1 MEFSGKTVLITGA
14 TSGIGRA
21 AAEAF
26 LREGATVGV
35 NHLHQPTQFAEMEAA
50 LKGGLGRDGPGQLIE
65 LEADVSDASAVQTM
79 VERLVERS
87 GRIDV
92 LVNNAG
98 ISQIKPFLETS
109 EEDWDRI
116 IDTDLKSVFL
126 CCRAAIPYLLVQGGA
141 IVNIASE
148 LALSGRAQFAP
159 YTAAKGGVISLTRS
173 LAREFAP
180 SIRVNAVAPGP
191 TRTPMLEREA
201 QTPGHKEDIGE
212 IPLGRYA
219 EPAEVAESILF
230 LASSRAGFFCGDV
243 ISPNGGA
250 VMR

>member
-1 MEFSGKTVLITGA
+1 MEFAGKTVLVTGA
-14 TSGIGRA
+14 VTGIGRS

-35 NHLHQPTQFAEMEAA
+35 NHLGQSVPFAEMADA
-50 LKGGLGRDGPGQLIE
+50 LRNLPGKPVE
-65 LEADVSDASAVQTM
+65 CEADVCDASAVRCM
-79 VERLVERS
+79 VDGLVKETGRL
-87 GRIDV
+87 DV

-98 ISQIKPFLETS
+98 ISQVKPFLETT
-109 EEDWDRI
+109 EEDWDAI

-126 CCRAAIPYLLVQGGA
+126 CCRAAIPHMRTQGGA
-141 IVNIASE
+141 IINIASE
-148 LALSGRAQFAP
+148 LALSGRAHFAP

-191 TRTPMLEREA
+191 TRTPLLEKEA
-201 QTPGHKEDIGE
+201 QVPGHKEDMDE

-219 EPAEVAESILF
+219 EPSEIAESILF
-230 LASSRAGFFCGDV
+230 LASSRASYYCGDV

>member
-1 MEFSGKTVLITGA
+1 MEFAGKTVLVTGA
-14 TSGIGRA
+14 VTGIGRA

-35 NHLHQPTQFAEMEAA
+35 NHLDQSPLFVEMADA
-50 LKGGLGRDGPGQLIE
+50 LRDAPGKLIDC
-65 LEADVSDASAVQTM
+65 EADVRSADAVQRM
-79 VERLVERS
+79 VDRLAKET
-87 GRIDV
+87 GRLDV

-98 ISQIKPFLETS
+98 ISQVKPFLETT
-109 EEDWDRI
+109 EEDWDAI

-126 CCRAAIPYLLVQGGA
+126 CCRAAIPHMRAQGGA

-148 LALSGRAQFAP
+148 LALSGRAHFAP

-191 TRTPMLEREA
+191 TRTPLLEKEA
-201 QTPGHKEDIGE
+201 QAPGHKEDLDE

-219 EPAEVAESILF
+219 DPSEIAESILF
-230 LASSRAGFFCGDV
+230 LASSRASYYCGDV

>member
-1 MEFSGKTVLITGA
+1 MEFSGKVILITGA

-26 LREGATVGV
+26 LREGARVGV
-35 NHLHQPTQFAEMEAA
+35 NHLGQSAQFAEMAETF
-50 LKGGLGRDGPGQLIE
+50 RDLPGELIE
-65 LEADVSDASAVQTM
+65 LEGDVRSASAVQGM
-79 VERLVERS
+79 VDKLLASTGRL
-87 GRIDV
+87 DV

-98 ISQIKPFLETS
+98 ISQIRPFLETT
-109 EEDWDRI
+109 EEDWDAI

-126 CCRAAIPYLLVQGGA
+126 CCRAAIPHLLVQGGA

-148 LALSGRAQFAP
+148 LALSGRARFGP

-180 SIRVNAVAPGP
+180 TIRVNVVAPGP
-191 TRTPMLEREA
+191 TRTPLLEKEA
-201 QTPGHKEDIGE
+201 EAPGHTEDMSE

-219 EPAEVAESILF
+219 EASEIAESILF
-230 LASSRAGFFCGDV
+230 LASSRASYFCGDV

>member
-1 MEFSGKTVLITGA
+1 MTFTGKTVLVTGA

-21 AAEAF
+21 TAEAF
-26 LREGATVGV
+26 QREGAIVGV
-35 NHLHQPTQFAEMEAA
+35 NHLGQSQLFAAMTEA
-50 LKGGLGRDGPGQLIE
+50 LRELPGQLLE
-65 LEADVSDASAVQTM
+65 LEADVSNGAAVQDMIDMLIARTG
-79 VERLVERS
+79 RL
-87 GRIDV
+87 DV

-116 IDTDLKSVFL
+116 INTDLKSVFL
-126 CCRAAIPYLLVQGGA
+126 CCRAAIPHLLERGGA
-141 IVNIASE
+141 IVNVASE
-148 LALSGRAQFAP
+148 LALSGRARFGP

-180 SIRVNAVAPGP
+180 TIRVNAVAPGP
-191 TRTPMLEREA
+191 TRTPMLDREA
-201 QTPGHKEDIGE
+201 LVPGHSEDPGD
-212 IPLGRYA
+212 IPLGRFA
-219 EPAEVAESILF
+219 EPQEIAESIVF
-230 LASSRAGFFCGDV
+230 LASARASYFCGDV

>member
-1 MEFSGKTVLITGA
+1 MEFSGKVILITGA

-26 LREGATVGV
+26 LREGARVGV
-35 NHLHQPTQFAEMEAA
+35 NHLGQSAQFAEMAETF
-50 LKGGLGRDGPGQLIE
+50 RDLPGELIE
-65 LEADVSDASAVQTM
+65 LEGDVRSASAVQGM
-79 VERLVERS
+79 VDKLLASTGRL
-87 GRIDV
+87 DV
-92 LVNNAG
+92 LVNNVG
-98 ISQIKPFLETS
+98 ISQIRPFLETT
-109 EEDWDRI
+109 EEDWDAI

-126 CCRAAIPYLLVQGGA
+126 CCRAAIPHLLVQGGA

-148 LALSGRAQFAP
+148 LALSGRARFGP

-180 SIRVNAVAPGP
+180 TIRVNVVAPGP
-191 TRTPMLEREA
+191 TRTPLLEKEA
-201 QTPGHKEDIGE
+201 EAPGHTEDMSE

-219 EPAEVAESILF
+219 EASEIAESILF
-230 LASSRAGFFCGDV
+230 LASSRASYFCGDV

>member
-1 MEFSGKTVLITGA
+1 MEFAGKTVLVTGA
-14 TSGIGRA
+14 VTGIGRA

-35 NHLHQPTQFAEMEAA
+35 NHLDQSSLFAEMADA
-50 LKGGLGRDGPGQLIE
+50 LRDAPGKLVDC
-65 LEADVSDASAVQTM
+65 EADVRSADAVQRM
-79 VERLVERS
+79 VDGLAKETGRL
-87 GRIDV
+87 DV

-98 ISQIKPFLETS
+98 ISQVKPFLETT
-109 EEDWDRI
+109 EEDWDAI

-126 CCRAAIPYLLVQGGA
+126 CCRAAIPHMRAQGGA

-148 LALSGRAQFAP
+148 LALSGRAHFAP

-191 TRTPMLEREA
+191 TRTPLLEKEA
-201 QTPGHKEDIGE
+201 QAPGHKEDADE

-219 EPAEVAESILF
+219 DPCEIAESILF
-230 LASSRAGFFCGDV
+230 LASSRASYYCGDV

>member
-14 TSGIGRA
+14 VTGIGRA

-35 NHLHQPTQFAEMEAA
+35 NHLDRSAQFAGMADA
-50 LKGGLGRDGPGQLIE
+50 LSDLPGKLVE
-65 LEADVSDASAVQTM
+65 CEADVRVADAVQHM
-79 VERLVERS
+79 VDGLMKETGRL
-87 GRIDV
+87 DV

-98 ISQIKPFLETS
+98 ISQVKPFLETT
-109 EEDWDRI
+109 EEDWDAI

-126 CCRAAIPYLLVQGGA
+126 CCRAAIPYMRARGGT

-148 LALSGRAQFAP
+148 LALSGRAHFAP

-180 SIRVNAVAPGP
+180 AIRVNAVAPGP
-191 TRTPMLEREA
+191 TRTPLLEKEA
-201 QTPGHKEDIGE
+201 QASGHKEDMDE

-219 EPAEVAESILF
+219 EPSEIAGSILF
-230 LASSRAGFFCGDV
+230 LASPRASYYCGDV

>member
-1 MEFSGKTVLITGA
+1 MTFSGKTVLVTGA

-21 AAEAF
+21 TAEAF
-26 LREGATVGV
+26 LREGANVGV
-35 NHLHQPTQFAEMEAA
+35 NHLGQSYLFAEMAEA
-50 LKGGLGRDGPGQLIE
+50 LRELPGQLIE
-65 LEADVSDASAVQTM
+65 LEADVSNGSAVQDMIDSLIART
-79 VERLVERS
+79 

-116 IDTDLKSVFL
+116 INTDLKSVFL
-126 CCRAAIPYLLVQGGA
+126 CCRAAIPHLLQRGGA
-141 IVNIASE
+141 IVNVASE
-148 LALSGRAQFAP
+148 LALSGRARFGP

-180 SIRVNAVAPGP
+180 TIRVNAVAPGP
-191 TRTPMLEREA
+191 TRTPMLDSEA
-201 QTPGHKEDIGE
+201 QVPGHSEDPGD
-212 IPLGRYA
+212 IPLGRFA
-219 EPAEVAESILF
+219 QPQEIAESIVF
-230 LASSRAGFFCGDV
+230 LASSRASYFCGDI

>member
-1 MEFSGKTVLITGA
+1 MEFASKTVLITGA

-21 AAEAF
+21 AAAAF

-35 NHLHQPTQFAEMEAA
+35 NHLGQSALFADMAEDLQA
-50 LKGGLGRDGPGQLIE
+50 RPGQLLE
-65 LEADVSDASAVQTM
+65 LEADVSNSDAVQDMIDT
-79 VERLVERS
+79 LIAGT

-116 IDTDLKSVFL
+116 INTDLKSVFL
-126 CCRAAIPYLLVQGGA
+126 CCRAAIPHLLARGGA

-148 LALSGRAQFAP
+148 LALSGRARFGP

-180 SIRVNAVAPGP
+180 GIRVNAVAPGP
-191 TRTPMLEREA
+191 TRTPMLDQEA
-201 QTPGHKEDIGE
+201 QVPGHSEDPGD

-219 EPAEVAESILF
+219 DPQEIAESIVF
-230 LASSRAGFFCGDV
+230 LASSRASYFCGDI

>member
-1 MEFSGKTVLITGA
+1 MEFAGKTVLVTGA
-14 TSGIGRA
+14 VTGIGRA

-35 NHLHQPTQFAEMEAA
+35 NH
-50 LKGGLGRDGPGQLIE
+50 PGQPALFAGMADE
-65 LEADVSDASAVQTM
+65 LRDLPGKLVECEADVCDAAGVQRM
-79 VERLVERS
+79 VDGLAKATGRL
-87 GRIDV
+87 DV

-98 ISQIKPFLETS
+98 ISQVKPFLETT
-109 EEDWDRI
+109 EDDWNRI

-126 CCRAAIPYLLVQGGA
+126 CCRAAIPHMRAQGGA

-148 LALSGRAQFAP
+148 LALSGRAHFAP

-191 TRTPMLEREA
+191 THTPMLEKEA
-201 QTPGHKEDIGE
+201 QVPGHEEDVNE

-219 EPAEVAESILF
+219 DPSEIAQSILF
-230 LASSRAGFFCGDV
+230 LASSRASFFCGDV
-243 ISPNGGA
+243 VSPNGGA

>member
-1 MEFSGKTVLITGA
+1 MTFSGKTVLVTGA

-21 AAEAF
+21 TAEAF
-26 LREGATVGV
+26 LREGAIVGV
-35 NHLHQPTQFAEMEAA
+35 NHLGQSQLFAEMAE
-50 LKGGLGRDGPGQLIE
+50 GLRELPGQLLE
-65 LEADVSDASAVQTM
+65 LEADVSNGAAVQDMIDTLIA
-79 VERLVERS
+79 RT

-116 IDTDLKSVFL
+116 INTDLKSVFL
-126 CCRAAIPYLLVQGGA
+126 CCRAAIPHLLERGGS
-141 IVNIASE
+141 IVNVASE
-148 LALSGRAQFAP
+148 LALSGRARFGP

-180 SIRVNAVAPGP
+180 GIRVNAVAPGP
-191 TRTPMLEREA
+191 TRTPMLDSEA
-201 QTPGHKEDIGE
+201 LVPGHSEDPGD
-212 IPLGRYA
+212 IPLGRFA
-219 EPAEVAESILF
+219 QPQEIAESIVF
-230 LASSRAGFFCGDV
+230 LASARASYFCGDV

>member
-1 MEFSGKTVLITGA
+1 MEFSGKVVLITGA
-14 TSGIGRA
+14 TTGIGRA
-21 AAEAF
+21 AAEVF
-26 LREGATVGV
+26 LREGATVAV
-35 NHLHQPTQFAEMEAA
+35 NHLDQPEQFARMAGELRDLPGA
-50 LKGGLGRDGPGQLIE
+50 LIDCPGDVRDAKAVKAMVDHLVAQAGRL
-65 LEADVSDASAVQTM
+65 
-79 VERLVERS
+79 
-87 GRIDV
+87 DV

-98 ISQIKPFLETS
+98 ISQVKPFLETT
-109 EEDWDRI
+109 EEDWDAI

-126 CCRAAIPYLLVQGGA
+126 CCLAAIPHLLKQGGA

-148 LALSGRAQFAP
+148 LALSGRARFGP

-180 SIRVNAVAPGP
+180 TIRVNAVAPGP
-191 TRTPMLEREA
+191 TWTPLLEKEA
-201 QTPGHKEDIGE
+201 QVPGHKEDMDE

-219 EPAEVAESILF
+219 EASEIAESILF
-230 LASSRAGFFCGDV
+230 LASPRASYFCGDV

>member
-1 MEFSGKTVLITGA
+1 MEFSGKVVLITGA
-14 TSGIGRA
+14 TTGIGRA
-21 AAEAF
+21 AAEVF

-35 NHLHQPTQFAEMEAA
+35 NHLGQSEQFALIAGE
-50 LKGGLGRDGPGQLIE
+50 LRDLPGALIE
-65 LEADVSDASAVQTM
+65 CPGDVRDAKAVQAM
-79 VERLVERS
+79 VDRLVGQA
-87 GRIDV
+87 GRLDV

-98 ISQIKPFLETS
+98 ISQVKPFLETT
-109 EEDWDRI
+109 EEDWDAI

-126 CCRAAIPYLLVQGGA
+126 CCRAAIPHLLVQGGA

-148 LALSGRAQFAP
+148 LALSGRARFGP

-191 TRTPMLEREA
+191 TWTPLFEKEA
-201 QTPGHKEDIGE
+201 QVPGHKEDMDE

-219 EPAEVAESILF
+219 EASEMAESILF
-230 LASSRAGFFCGDV
+230 LASARASYFCGDV

>member
-1 MEFSGKTVLITGA
+1 MEFSGKVVLITGA
-14 TSGIGRA
+14 TTGIGRA

-35 NHLHQPTQFAEMEAA
+35 NHLGQSEPFTEMVEK
-50 LKGGLGRDGPGQLIE
+50 LRDLPGELIE
-65 LEADVSDASAVQTM
+65 CPGDVRSASAVQEM
-79 VERLVERS
+79 VGHLVARAGRL
-87 GRIDV
+87 DV

-98 ISQIKPFLETS
+98 ISQVKPFLETT
-109 EEDWDRI
+109 EEDWDAI

-126 CCRAAIPYLLVQGGA
+126 CCRAAIPHLLMQGGA
-141 IVNIASE
+141 VVNIASE
-148 LALSGRAQFAP
+148 LALSGRARFGP

-191 TRTPMLEREA
+191 TWTPLLEKEA
-201 QTPGHKEDIGE
+201 QAPGHKEDMDE

-219 EPAEVAESILF
+219 EPSEIAESILF
-230 LASSRAGFFCGDV
+230 LASPRASYFCGDV

>member
-1 MEFSGKTVLITGA
+1 MEFSGKTVLITGG

-21 AAEAF
+21 ATEAF

-35 NHLHQPTQFAEMEAA
+35 NHVQQSAQFAEME
-50 LKGGLGRDGPGQLIE
+50 RDGAGQLIE
-65 LEADVSDASAVQTM
+65 MEADVSDATAVQTM
-79 VERLVERS
+79 VKTLVERT

-98 ISQIKPFLETS
+98 ISQIKPFLETT

-148 LALSGRAQFAP
+148 LALSGRAQFGP

-180 SIRVNAVAPGP
+180 HIRVNAVAPGP

-201 QTPGHKEDIGE
+201 QTPGHEEDIGD

-219 EPAEVAESILF
+219 EPAEISESILF
-230 LASSRAGFFCGDV
+230 LASSRAGFFCGDI

>member
-1 MEFSGKTVLITGA
+1 MEFSGKVVLITGA
-14 TSGIGRA
+14 TTGIGRA

-35 NHLHQPTQFAEMEAA
+35 NHLGQSEPFTEMVEK
-50 LKGGLGRDGPGQLIE
+50 LRDLPGE
-65 LEADVSDASAVQTM
+65 LVECSGDVRSASAVQEM
-79 VERLVERS
+79 VGHLVTRAGRL
-87 GRIDV
+87 DV

-98 ISQIKPFLETS
+98 ISQVKPFLETT
-109 EEDWDRI
+109 EEDWDAI

-126 CCRAAIPYLLVQGGA
+126 CCRATIPHLLVQGGA

-148 LALSGRAQFAP
+148 LALSGRARFGP

-191 TRTPMLEREA
+191 TWTPLLEKEA
-201 QTPGHKEDIGE
+201 QAPCHKEDMDE

-219 EPAEVAESILF
+219 EPSEIAESILF
-230 LASSRAGFFCGDV
+230 LASPRASYFCGDV

>member
-1 MEFSGKTVLITGA
+1 MEFAGKTVLVTGA
-14 TSGIGRA
+14 VTGIGRA

-26 LREGATVGV
+26 LRDGATVGV
-35 NHLHQPTQFAEMEAA
+35 NHLDQSPLFAEMADA
-50 LKGGLGRDGPGQLIE
+50 LRDAPGKLVDC
-65 LEADVSDASAVQTM
+65 EADVRDAHAVQHM
-79 VERLVERS
+79 VDRLTKET
-87 GRIDV
+87 GRLDV

-98 ISQIKPFLETS
+98 ISQVKPFLDTT
-109 EEDWDRI
+109 EEDWDAI

-126 CCRAAIPYLLVQGGA
+126 CCRAAIPHMRAQGGA

-148 LALSGRAQFAP
+148 LALSGRAHFAP

-191 TRTPMLEREA
+191 TRTPLLEKEA
-201 QTPGHKEDIGE
+201 QAPGHKEDADE

-219 EPAEVAESILF
+219 DPCEIAESILF
-230 LASSRAGFFCGDV
+230 LASSRASYYCGDV

>member
-14 TSGIGRA
+14 ISGIGRA

-35 NHLHQPTQFAEMEAA
+35 NHLHQSAQFAAMEAA
-50 LKGGLGRDGPGQLIE
+50 LRDGPGQLIE
-65 LEADVSDASAVQTM
+65 LEADVSNAKAVQAM
-79 VERLVERS
+79 VERLVERT

-126 CCRAAIPYLLVQGGA
+126 CCRAAIPHLLVQGGA

-180 SIRVNAVAPGP
+180 GIRVNAVAPGP

-201 QTPGHKEDIGE
+201 QTPGHKEDIGD

-219 EPAEVAESILF
+219 EPVEIAESILF
-230 LASSRAGFFCGDV
+230 LASSRASFFCGDI

>member
-1 MEFSGKTVLITGA
+1 MEFSGKVVLITGA
-14 TSGIGRA
+14 TTGIGRA

-35 NHLHQPTQFAEMEAA
+35 NHLDQSEQFARMAGE
-50 LKGGLGRDGPGQLIE
+50 LRDLPGALIE
-65 LEADVSDASAVQTM
+65 CPADVRDAKAVKAM
-79 VERLVERS
+79 VDRLVGQA
-87 GRIDV
+87 GRLDV

-98 ISQIKPFLETS
+98 ISQVKPFLETT
-109 EEDWDRI
+109 EEDWDAI
-116 IDTDLKSVFL
+116 IDTDMKSVFL
-126 CCRAAIPYLLVQGGA
+126 CCRAVIPHLLVQGGA

-148 LALSGRAQFAP
+148 LALSGRARFGP

-191 TRTPMLEREA
+191 TWTPLLEKEA
-201 QTPGHKEDIGE
+201 QVPGHKEDMDE

-219 EPAEVAESILF
+219 EASEIAESILF
-230 LASSRAGFFCGDV
+230 LASPRASYFCGDV

>member
-1 MEFSGKTVLITGA
+1 L
-14 TSGIGRA
+14 
-21 AAEAF
+21 
-26 LREGATVGV
+26 
-35 NHLHQPTQFAEMEAA
+35 
-50 LKGGLGRDGPGQLIE
+50 PGELIE
-65 LEADVSDASAVQTM
+65 CPGDVRSASAVQEM
-79 VERLVERS
+79 VGHLVARAGRLD
-87 GRIDV
+87 I

-98 ISQIKPFLETS
+98 ISQVKPFLETT
-109 EEDWDRI
+109 EEDWNGI

-126 CCRAAIPYLLVQGGA
+126 CCRAAIPHLLVQGGA

-148 LALSGRAQFAP
+148 LALSGRARFGP

-191 TRTPMLEREA
+191 TWTPLLEKEA
-201 QTPGHKEDIGE
+201 QAPGHKEDMDE

-219 EPAEVAESILF
+219 EPSEIAESILF
-230 LASSRAGFFCGDV
+230 LASPRASYFCGDV

>member
-1 MEFSGKTVLITGA
+1 MEFSGKVVLITGA
-14 TSGIGRA
+14 TTGIGRA
-21 AAEAF
+21 AAKAF
-26 LREGATVGV
+26 MREGATVGV
-35 NHLHQPTQFAEMEAA
+35 NHLGQSDLFAEMVEK
-50 LKGGLGRDGPGQLIE
+50 LCDLPGELIE
-65 LEADVSDASAVQTM
+65 CPGDVRSASAVQEM
-79 VERLVERS
+79 VGHLVTRAGRL
-87 GRIDV
+87 DV

-98 ISQIKPFLETS
+98 ISQVKPFLETT
-109 EEDWDRI
+109 EEDWDAI

-126 CCRAAIPYLLVQGGA
+126 CCRAAIPHLLVQGGA

-148 LALSGRAQFAP
+148 LALSGRARFGP

-191 TRTPMLEREA
+191 TWTPLLEKEA
-201 QTPGHKEDIGE
+201 QAPGHKEDMDE

-219 EPAEVAESILF
+219 EPSEIAESILF
-230 LASSRAGFFCGDV
+230 LASPRASYFCGDV

>member
-1 MEFSGKTVLITGA
+1 MEFSGKVVLITGA
-14 TSGIGRA
+14 TTGIGRA

-26 LREGATVGV
+26 LREGAIVGV
-35 NHLHQPTQFAEMEAA
+35 NHLGQSEPFAEMVEK
-50 LKGGLGRDGPGQLIE
+50 LRDLPGELIE
-65 LEADVSDASAVQTM
+65 CPGDVRDAATVQGM
-79 VERLVERS
+79 IDHLVARS
-87 GRIDV
+87 GRLDV

-98 ISQIKPFLETS
+98 ISQVKPFLETT
-109 EEDWDRI
+109 EEDWDAI

-126 CCRAAIPYLLVQGGA
+126 CCRATIPHLLKQGGA

-148 LALSGRAQFAP
+148 LALSGRARFGP

-180 SIRVNAVAPGP
+180 TIRVNAVAPGP
-191 TRTPMLEREA
+191 TWTPLLEKEA
-201 QTPGHKEDIGE
+201 QVPGHKEDMDE

-219 EPAEVAESILF
+219 EASEIAESILF
-230 LASSRAGFFCGDV
+230 LASPRASYFCGDV

>member
-1 MEFSGKTVLITGA
+1 MEFSGKVILITGA

-26 LREGATVGV
+26 LREGARVGV
-35 NHLHQPTQFAEMEAA
+35 NHSGQAAQFAEMAETF
-50 LKGGLGRDGPGQLIE
+50 RDLPGELIE
-65 LEADVSDASAVQTM
+65 LEGDVRSASAVQGM
-79 VERLVERS
+79 VDKLLASTGRL
-87 GRIDV
+87 DV

-98 ISQIKPFLETS
+98 ISQIRPFLETT
-109 EEDWDRI
+109 EEDWDAI

-126 CCRAAIPYLLVQGGA
+126 CCRAAIPHLLVQGGA

-148 LALSGRAQFAP
+148 LALSGRARFGP

-180 SIRVNAVAPGP
+180 TIRVNVVAPGP
-191 TRTPMLEREA
+191 TRTPLLEKEA
-201 QTPGHKEDIGE
+201 EAPGHTEDMSE

-219 EPAEVAESILF
+219 EASEIAESILF
-230 LASSRAGFFCGDV
+230 LASSRASYFCGDV

>member
-1 MEFSGKTVLITGA
+1 MEFSGKVVLVTGA
-14 TSGIGRA
+14 ITGIGRA
-21 AAEAF
+21 TAEAF
-26 LREGATVGV
+26 LRQGATVGV
-35 NHLHQPTQFAEMEAA
+35 NHLGQSALFAEMAEA
-50 LKGGLGRDGPGQLIE
+50 LRDLPGKMIE
-65 LEADVSDASAVQTM
+65 CNADVRVAGAVERM
-79 VERLVERS
+79 VEQLVEKA
-87 GRIDV
+87 GRLDV

-98 ISQIKPFLETS
+98 ISQVKPFLETT
-109 EEDWDRI
+109 EEDWDTM

-126 CCRAAIPYLLVQGGA
+126 CCRAAIPHLLVRGGA

-191 TRTPMLEREA
+191 TRTPLLEKEA
-201 QTPGHKEDIGE
+201 QAPSHKEDVDE

-219 EPAEVAESILF
+219 EPSEIAESILF
-230 LASSRAGFFCGDV
+230 LASPKASYYCGDV

>member
-1 MEFSGKTVLITGA
+1 MAFSGKTVLVTGA

-21 AAEAF
+21 TAEAF
-26 LREGATVGV
+26 LRAGATVGV
-35 NHLHQPTQFAEMEAA
+35 NH
-50 LKGGLGRDGPGQLIE
+50 PGQSALFTEMATALGDLSGRMIA
-65 LEADVSDASAVQTM
+65 LEADVRSAAAVNEM
-79 VERLVERS
+79 VATLTARTGRL
-87 GRIDV
+87 DV

-98 ISQIKPFLETS
+98 ISQIKPFLETT

-126 CCRAAIPYLLVQGGA
+126 CCRAAIPYLLKRGGA

-148 LALSGRAQFAP
+148 LALSGRAQFGP

-180 SIRVNAVAPGP
+180 TIRVNAVAPGP
-191 TRTPMLEREA
+191 TRTPMLAKEA
-201 QTPGHKEDIGE
+201 EAPGHKEDIGD

-219 EPAEVAESILF
+219 TAAEIAESILF
-230 LASSRAGFFCGDV
+230 LASSRASYFCGDV

>member
-1 MEFSGKTVLITGA
+1 MEFANKVILVTGA

-21 AAEAF
+21 TAEAF
-26 LREGATVGV
+26 LRDGAIVGI
-35 NHLHQPTQFAEMEAA
+35 NHLHQSAQFDEMAA
-50 LKGGLGRDGPGQLIE
+50 AHQGKPGRLIE
-65 LEADVSDASAVQTM
+65 LEADVSRADAVQGMIDQLIKQTG
-79 VERLVERS
+79 RL
-87 GRIDV
+87 DV

-98 ISQIKPFLETS
+98 ISQIKPFLETT
-109 EEDWDRI
+109 EADWDMTI
-116 IDTDLKSVFL
+116 NTDLKSVFL
-126 CCRAAIPYLLVQGGA
+126 CCRAAIPYLLEAGGV

-180 SIRVNAVAPGP
+180 RIRVNAVAPGP
-191 TRTPMLEREA
+191 TRTPMLEKEA
-201 QTPGHKEDIGE
+201 QAPGHVEDLGD
-212 IPLGRYA
+212 IPMGRYA
-219 EPAEVAESILF
+219 EADEIAQSIMF
-230 LASSRAGFFCGDV
+230 LASSRASYFCGDI

>member
-1 MEFSGKTVLITGA
+1 MEFSGKVILVTGA
-14 TSGIGRA
+14 ATGIGRA
-21 AAEAF
+21 TAEAF

-35 NHLHQPTQFAEMEAA
+35 NHVDQSTQFAGMAEA
-50 LKGGLGRDGPGQLIE
+50 LHDLPGQLIE
-65 LEADVSDASAVQTM
+65 CEADVRDAGAVQSM
-79 VERLVERS
+79 ADGLVERT
-87 GRIDV
+87 GRLDV

-98 ISQIKPFLETS
+98 ISQVKSFLETT
-109 EEDWDRI
+109 EDDWDSI
-116 IDTDLKSVFL
+116 INTDLKSVFL
-126 CCRAAIPYLLVQGGA
+126 CCRAAIPHLLVQGGA
-141 IVNIASE
+141 IINIASE
-148 LALSGRAQFAP
+148 LALSGRARFGP

-191 TRTPMLEREA
+191 TRTHLLEMEA
-201 QTPGHKEDIGE
+201 RVPGHKEEMSD

-219 EPAEVAESILF
+219 EPEEIAESICF
-230 LASSRAGFFCGDV
+230 LASSRASYFCGDV

>member
-1 MEFSGKTVLITGA
+1 MEFSGKVVLITGS
-14 TSGIGRA
+14 TTGIGRA

-35 NHLHQPTQFAEMEAA
+35 NHLGQSEPFTEMVEK
-50 LKGGLGRDGPGQLIE
+50 LRDLPGELIE
-65 LEADVSDASAVQTM
+65 CPGDVRSASAVQEM
-79 VERLVERS
+79 VGHLVARAGRLD
-87 GRIDV
+87 I

-98 ISQIKPFLETS
+98 ISQVKPFLETT
-109 EEDWDRI
+109 EEDWNGI

-126 CCRAAIPYLLVQGGA
+126 CCRAAIPHLLVQGGA

-148 LALSGRAQFAP
+148 LALSGRARFGP

-191 TRTPMLEREA
+191 TWTPLLEKEA
-201 QTPGHKEDIGE
+201 QAPGHKEDMDE

-219 EPAEVAESILF
+219 EPSEIAESILF
-230 LASSRAGFFCGDV
+230 LASPRASYFCGDV